1 MNNGRSLFGGAGTQ
15 TAALAMGGLMPAA
28 SPDQSALT
36 ELYNGTNWS
45 AIASMNSGKEGS
57 AGAGTSTAGLNF
69 GAVLEPRG
77 LTEEFTA
84 PAPAIQTITT
94 Y

>member
-1 MNNGRSLFGGAGTQ
+1 
-15 TAALAMGGLMPAA
+15 
-28 SPDQSALT
+28 
-36 ELYNGTNWS
+36 
-45 AIASMNSGKEGS
+45 MNSGKEGS